1 MGTLPCGD
9 STLLVVRV
17 LSDKASVNR
26 MIKWVVA
33 LALICSVAFA
43 ADASRVAAHSGGLD
57 GQGGHNC
64 NVGSCRG
71 TYHCH
76 QPRGPRCQ
84 PSSTSGSV
92 TQSRVTPS
100 VCVSAYTSTLSR
112 SDVARI
118 QTALRSKGFSPGP
131 IDGYYGSMTRSA
143 LNRFESGQRIPQ
155 STGSNLRDR
164 SLRQLGVV
172 CGVSAAPTPAQS
184 TSSTTCIPGR
194 GTVVKAQQGY
204 VKVIQRRLAT
214 LGYRPGP
221 ADGIYG
227 PVTRA
232 AVNAFEADG
241 GLTRS
246 SAASINANTLNRL
259 FIRC

>member
-1 MGTLPCGD
+1 MLGLFEKQSKNC
-9 STLLVVRV
+9 SL
-17 LSDKASVNR
+17 
-26 MIKWVVA
+26 KWVVA
-33 LALICSVAFA
+33 IALICSVAFA

-64 NVGSCRG
+64 YVGSCRG

-84 PSSTSGSV
+84 TSGSSGSV
-92 TQSRVTPS
+92 TQTRLTPS
-100 VCVSAYTSTLSR
+100 VCVSASSSTLSR

-118 QTALRSKGFSPGP
+118 QTALKSKGFSPGP

-155 STGSNLRDR
+155 STGGSLRDR
-164 SLRQLGVV
+164 SLRQLGVI
-172 CGVSAAPTPAQS
+172 CGVSATPTPSQA
-184 TSSTTCIPGR
+184 TSSTTCVPGR
-194 GTVVKAQQGY
+194 GNVVKSQRAY
-204 VKVIQRRLAT
+204 VKVIQRRLTT

-227 PVTRA
+227 PMTRS
-232 AVNAFEADG
+232 AVNAFEANG
-241 GLTRS
+241 FLTRS
-246 SAASINANTLNRL
+246 STSTINASTVNRL
-259 FIRC
+259 YVRC